1 MAVDLSCYALAPPDD
16 TEAILLSLSASN
28 REIFPEK
35 FVISK
40 VREANSIHKEIAL
53 EYGMHAKSFFMI
65 SLNEKSAANLVVQ
78 VVDLTKSAFGEG
90 GVIVLYGNEH
100 LM

>member
-1 MAVDLSCYALAPPDD
+1 MAVDLSCYALAPPEDA
-16 TEAILLSLSASN
+16 EATLLSLSTSN
-28 REIFPEK
+28 REIFPKK

-40 VREANSIHKEIAL
+40 VRVANSIHKEIAL

-65 SLNEKSAANLVVQ
+65 SLNEKNAANLVLH
-78 VVDLTKSAFGEG
+78 VVDLTKGAFGEG
-90 GVIVLYGNEH
+90 GVIVLHGNEH